1 MSNIKIAKAP
11 TKKIARRCA
20 LALNEAFCSNG
31 FVNQGKYIIDTE
43 GRIAFHNKF
52 RAFII
57 EKPEGVMEKILEYS
71 IIENSNGN

>member
-1 MSNIKIAKAP
+1 MSNIKLAKAP
-11 TKKIARRCA
+11 TKKIAKRCA
-20 LALNEAFCSNG
+20 TALNEAFCSK

-57 EKPEGVMEKILEYS
+57 KKPENVMEKILEYS
-71 IIENSNGN
+71 IIENSNNEK